1 MNGSAQAEGNKS
13 GLLGVKEMDFHVA
26 SVLFL
31 IVSWGTV
38 LLFLII
44 NFTGYTY
51 ANKNETGSD
60 GHDPNVSTQK
70 WSGGGFLR
78 KFLVYILN

>member
-1 MNGSAQAEGNKS
+1 MKQS
-13 GLLGVKEMDFHVA
+13 GLLSVKEMDFHVA
-26 SVLFL
+26 NVLL
-31 IVSWGTV
+31 LVVSWGTV

-44 NFTGYTY
+44 DFTGYTY
-51 ANKNETGSD
+51 ANRNETRSD

-70 WSGGGFLR
+70 WSEGGFLR